1 MVSNETDFA
10 ITKEQLDFSNSFGR
24 LSTPMNYLSFPN
36 MSTAHKSSLYE
47 QSRKEESRVSI
58 CRDNR
63 EKSRLMASPEGPPAS
78 RVQYPLQ
85 EPRRQSLFTIPE
97 HDALEHY
104 NYESTAQHSKSSAS
118 LFYAGKKRFLSDSSG
133 TVTKRQKVGDSVDNL
148 NDKHR
153 CNSERIS

>member
-10 ITKEQLDFSNSFGR
+10 ITKEQLDFSNSSGR

-36 MSTAHKSSLYE
+36 
-47 QSRKEESRVSI
+47 I
-58 CRDNR
+58 
-63 EKSRLMASPEGPPAS
+63 EKTRLMASPEGQPAS

-97 HDALEHY
+97 HDALEQY
-104 NYESTAQHSKSSAS
+104 NDESTAQLSKGSAS
-118 LFYAGKKRFLSDSSG
+118 LFYAGKKRFLSDSSV

-153 CNSERIS
+153 CNSDL

>member
-1 MVSNETDFA
+1 M
-10 ITKEQLDFSNSFGR
+10 
-24 LSTPMNYLSFPN
+24 
-36 MSTAHKSSLYE
+36 
-47 QSRKEESRVSI
+47 SI

-63 EKSRLMASPEGPPAS
+63 EKGRLTASPEGQPTF

-97 HDALEHY
+97 HDALEQY
-104 NYESTAQHSKSSAS
+104 NDEATAQLSKSSAS
-118 LFYAGKKRFLSDSSG
+118 LFYAGKKRFLSDSSV

-153 CNSERIS
+153 CNSDL